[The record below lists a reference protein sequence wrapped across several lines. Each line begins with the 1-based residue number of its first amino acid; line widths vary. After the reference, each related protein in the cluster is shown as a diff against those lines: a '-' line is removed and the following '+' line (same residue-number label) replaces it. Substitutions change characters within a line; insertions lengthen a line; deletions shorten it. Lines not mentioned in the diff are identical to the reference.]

1 MCGISGLISQE
12 ITNGLN
18 IFKSILAIQ
27 HRGQDGAGIFWSH
40 NSIHKM
46 IKSSGLI
53 NQVFDIEKLKMIKGS
68 LFVAHN
74 RYKTN
79 NVLNSYQ
86 PYFYTCPHLSIS
98 VCHNGNIT
106 NCLFI
111 KKILNEKYFIPNSN
125 EERSDSEILSQY
137 IFELLKSIS
146 KNKTIVFQDIIHL
159 SNELQDTLEGSFS
172 LIIGI
177 PFVGLI
183 AIRDKHGIRPLSYGT
198 NKQNDYLVSS
208 ETCSFN
214 HTEFNYV
221 NDIEPGETIFFNKLE
236 KKHYQFS
243 NSEENKVKLFK
254 PCLFEYLYFSRVDSS
269 FNNISIFNFRRLMGE
284 LLGKKLKSKKFDII
298 VPVPETSR
306 SYAHSLSNFLN
317 IPIQEAIILN
327 RYVNRTFITED
338 KNDICEK
345 IKQKFSVIGEIL
357 KDKDILILDDSIVRG
372 NTSKGIIS
380 LIKKY
385 NPKSVCFASAA
396 PKVFNSNNFGIH
408 IEKKEELLTS
418 IADSYD
424 NSDLAKY
431 IGADEIF
438 FTEIEDVIE
447 LVNNLNSSIQQLEVS
462 MFIN

>member
-1 MCGISGLISQE
+1 MCGISGLICKE
-12 ITNGLN
+12 INNGLN
-18 IFKSILAIQ
+18 IFKSLLAIQ

-40 NSIHKM
+40 NSTHKM
-46 IKSSGLI
+46 IKNSGLI
-53 NQVFDIEKLKMIKGS
+53 NQVFDMEQLKKMKGS

-79 NVLNSYQ
+79 NIPNSYQ
-86 PYFYTCPHLSIS
+86 PYFYTCSHLSIS

-106 NCLFI
+106 NCLCI
-111 KKILNEKYFIPNSN
+111 KKILNEKYSIPNMN
-125 EERSDSEILSQY
+125 EERSDSEIVSQY
-137 IFELLKSIS
+137 IFEILKSIS
-146 KNKTIVFQDIIHL
+146 KNKIIVFQDIIHL
-159 SNELQDTLEGSFS
+159 SNELQNSLEGSFS
-172 LIIGI
+172 LIIGV

-183 AIRDKHGIRPLSYGT
+183 AIRDKQGIRPLSYGT

-214 HTEFNYV
+214 HTDFIYV
-221 NDIEPGETIFFNKLE
+221 NDIEPGETILFNKLE

-243 NSEENKVKLFK
+243 KSEEDKIKLFK

-269 FNNISIFNFRRLMGE
+269 FNNISIYNFRRLMGE
-284 LLGKKLKSKKFDII
+284 LLGKELKSKKFDIL

-327 RYVNRTFITED
+327 RYVNRTFITEH

-345 IKQKFSVIGEIL
+345 IKQKFSVIGEII

-380 LIKKY
+380 FIKEY

-396 PKVFNSNNFGIH
+396 PKVFNSNIFGIH

-418 IADSYD
+418 VADSHE

-447 LVNNLNSSIQQLEVS
+447 LVNNLNPSIQQLEVS

>member
-1 MCGISGLISQE
+1 MCGISGLICQE

-18 IFKSILAIQ
+18 IFKSLLALQ

-40 NSIHKM
+40 NSTHKM
-46 IKSSGLI
+46 IKGPGLV
-53 NQVFDIEKLKMIKGS
+53 NQVFDIDKLKQMKGS

-79 NVLNSYQ
+79 NIPNSYQ
-86 PYFYTCPHLSIS
+86 PYFYACSYLS
-98 VCHNGNIT
+98 VCVSHNGNIT
-106 NCLFI
+106 NCHSI
-111 KKILNEKYFIPNSN
+111 KKILNDKYSIPNMD
-125 EERSDSEILSQY
+125 EERSDSEILGQY
-137 IFELLKSIS
+137 IFEFLKSKS
-146 KNKTIVFQDIIHL
+146 KNKKIVFQDIIHL
-159 SNELQDTLEGSFS
+159 SNELQNNLEGSFS
-172 LIIGI
+172 LIVGV

-183 AIRDKHGIRPLSYGT
+183 AIRDKHGIRPLSYGS
-198 NKQNDYLVSS
+198 NEKNDYLISS
-208 ETCSFN
+208 ETSSFN
-214 HTEFNYV
+214 HTDFNYV
-221 NDIEPGETIFFNKLE
+221 NDIEPGETILFDKLE

-243 NSEENKVKLFK
+243 NSEVDKIKLFK

-269 FNNISIFNFRRLMGE
+269 FNNISIYNFRKLMGE

-306 SYAHSLSNFLN
+306 TYAHSLSNFLN
-317 IPIQEAIILN
+317 IPFQEAIILN
-327 RYVNRTFITED
+327 RYVNRTFIIEH

-345 IKQKFSVIGEIL
+345 IKQKFSVIGEII

-380 LIKKY
+380 FIKKY

-396 PKVFNSNNFGIH
+396 PKVFNPNHFGIH

-418 IADSYD
+418 IADSHKD
-424 NSDLAKY
+424 CDLAKY

-447 LVNNLNSSIQQLEVS
+447 LVNNLNPSIQQLEIS
-462 MFIN
+462 MFKN